1 MKRTIVFIFI
11 IILLTITIYSET
23 VKIIKIGEY
32 KIENVIPKHLVINF
46 TSNEMI
52 ITKGVPTSE
61 KYSIYI
67 YSLKNKNEQII
78 KEKIPALYDINGNRR
93 VVLVFSYGF
102 KNKFWI
108 LTGNSQNGDME
119 IKEYEKKDG
128 KYYLKKTLNLKT
140 KAFIGLIEKEN
151 KENVEVSLGVKDS

>member
-1 MKRTIVFIFI
+1 MRKILIFLL

-23 VKIIKIGEY
+23 VKINKIGEY

-102 KNKFWI
+102 
-108 LTGNSQNGDME
+108 Q
-119 IKEYEKKDG
+119 
-128 KYYLKKTLNLKT
+128 
-140 KAFIGLIEKEN
+140 
-151 KENVEVSLGVKDS
+151 VK